1 MPQAIRCYSTAIAN
15 SRTNPLVRIQS
26 HSNRAS
32 AHLERG
38 NYGHA
43 LSDSIAAVNLSAH
56 AARGGHGES
65 NPLCTCRDGLASAC
79 CAEGNFTGL
88 GGIVKKSLGRAA
100 KACLHLKR

>member
-1 MPQAIRCYSTAIAN
+1 M
-15 SRTNPLVRIQS
+15 RIQA
-26 HSNRAS
+26 HANRAS

-56 AARGGHGES
+56 AVSGRHAES
-65 NPLCTCRDGLASAC
+65 NPLCSCKHGLAEAC
-79 CAEGNFTGL
+79 GAGGNFTGL

-100 KACLHLKR
+100 KACLHLKRFDILPPPAHAGTARDL